1 MFYDWVCTTD
11 ERTCT
16 EYSDRVRSG
25 NCGCDYAFLRCK
37 LQKKPEPDTLQ
48 KQDAPP
54 EPVYT
59 TATATVTDMACWVE
73 TVGIKQPKTVK
84 RFQVVFETDGGEP
97 VKLDVPE
104 ELYDAFEK
112 GQTGTLT
119 LVDGQLYGFEPAEEV

>member
-1 MFYDWVCTTD
+1 MN
-11 ERTCT
+11 EL
-16 EYSDRVRSG
+16 VRNVVIGCAVATVAVTALSYFV
-25 NCGCDYAFLRCK
+25 NCR
-37 LQKKPEPDTLQ
+37 KKPEPDISQ
-48 KQDAPP
+48 KQDGPP
-54 EPVYT
+54 EPEYT

-84 RFQVVFETDGGEP
+84 RFQVVFETDEGAP

-119 LVDGQLYGFEPAEEV
+119 LVDGQLYGFEPVEEV

>member
-1 MFYDWVCTTD
+1 MNELVRNIVIGCAVATVAVTTLS
-11 ERTCT
+11 
-16 EYSDRVRSG
+16 YVV
-25 NCGCDYAFLRCK
+25 NCR
-37 LQKKPEPDTLQ
+37 KKPEPDTLQ

-119 LVDGQLYGFEPAEEV
+119 LVDGQLYGFLPTKEV